1 MMWMLVNRK
10 EDIFEINVRENR
22 RGNKNR
28 NRKDRLTRNQNNMSE
43 WKNMFTHGLTVASV
57 S

>member
-22 RGNKNR
+22 RGYNPERQAAKTKKIYKKR
-28 NRKDRLTRNQNNMSE
+28 NTEN
-43 WKNMFTHGLTVASV
+43 
-57 S
+57 

>member
-22 RGNKNR
+22 RGNNNR
-28 NRKDRLTRNQNNMSE
+28 QSRETGSKD
-43 WKNMFTHGLTVASV
+43 
-57 S
+57 